1 MFFCF
6 ARLVSGASGSESWRR
21 ARQPLP
27 EGRDFATGSPAGAA
41 REGVQPL
48 AEGNGQREETQGGG
62 TRHAQAPDVRF
73 DIEPLVYEQILKT
86 CGSLFSAKNYVI
98 DNQVKMTK

>member
-21 ARQPLP
+21 SRQPLP

-41 REGVQPL
+41 TEGVRPL

-62 TRHAQAPDVRF
+62 TRHAQAPDMRF
-73 DIEPLVYEQILKT
+73 DIEPLVSEQILKT
-86 CGSLFSAKNYVI
+86 SGSLLSTKNCVI
-98 DNQVKMTK
+98 DN